1 MSGAKVLVVDAGGRG
16 NAIAHA
22 FARSTA
28 VEAVIVAPGNAG
40 SEMIEKCRLA
50 MEDGRAL
57 KSIPELLA
65 YSKNA
70 NIDLT
75 FVGPEGYLSEGIVNA
90 FQEEGQRIVGP
101 CKEAAI
107 LEGSKCYAK
116 DLLKSLNVP
125 VPPCQNF
132 SDAKSAREYARQ
144 YCNENPGKGL
154 VVKADGLAAG
164 KGSVVCSSLDESLV
178 AIDRIMVAPRL
189 FGPAGDRVEI
199 EERLEGRELMF
210 FALSDGKTVLPLE
223 SALDYKQA
231 FASDEQVA
239 IRLFNKL
246 SGNPNIDNNPNT
258 GGMGGFSPHPWLDTE
273 LTEKIMKR
281 IAEPTVRGFK
291 EKTGNEYVGV
301 IYFGLMI
308 SLERDPYVLEINV
321 RLGDPEAEVILPRL
335 KTDFYQLSEAML
347 DGKLNEVKLEWSP
360 EHCLGICAVSGR
372 AIKSLSSGSGGERPG
387 YPGEHYTNMPISGL
401 EKVDPN
407 ILVYH
412 NGTAWGTDASGKK
425 RLFTTGGRVLT
436 LVARGNTLGEARTKA
451 HDNIKRIRFNGMRY
465 RKDIGLGYV

>member
-40 SEMIEKCRLA
+40 SEMIEKCCLA
-50 MEDGRAL
+50 MEGGRAL

-65 YSKNA
+65 YAKNA

-132 SDAKSAREYARQ
+132 SDAADAREYARQ
-144 YCNENPGKGL
+144 YCNDHPGKGL

-178 AIDRIMVAPRL
+178 AIMHWLNQGTGLLDQGWIGSVWT
-189 FGPAGDRVEI
+189 
-199 EERLEGRELMF
+199 ELMF
-210 FALSDGKTVLPLE
+210 CLAM
-223 SALDYKQA
+223 AKQ
-231 FASDEQVA
+231 FCHGVGSTTSSLC
-239 IRLFNKL
+239 IR
-246 SGNPNIDNNPNT
+246 
-258 GGMGGFSPHPWLDTE
+258 
-273 LTEKIMKR
+273 
-281 IAEPTVRGFK
+281 
-291 EKTGNEYVGV
+291 
-301 IYFGLMI
+301 
-308 SLERDPYVLEINV
+308 
-321 RLGDPEAEVILPRL
+321 
-335 KTDFYQLSEAML
+335 
-347 DGKLNEVKLEWSP
+347 
-360 EHCLGICAVSGR
+360 
-372 AIKSLSSGSGGERPG
+372 
-387 YPGEHYTNMPISGL
+387 
-401 EKVDPN
+401 
-407 ILVYH
+407 
-412 NGTAWGTDASGKK
+412 
-425 RLFTTGGRVLT
+425 
-436 LVARGNTLGEARTKA
+436 
-451 HDNIKRIRFNGMRY
+451 
-465 RKDIGLGYV
+465 